1 MFINKIVIPQ
11 KFAFISQ
18 LLYLGENFFY
28 DNTVKKKQMER

>member
-18 LLYLGENFFY
+18 LLYLEEKFF
-28 DNTVKKKQMER
+28 TIIQ